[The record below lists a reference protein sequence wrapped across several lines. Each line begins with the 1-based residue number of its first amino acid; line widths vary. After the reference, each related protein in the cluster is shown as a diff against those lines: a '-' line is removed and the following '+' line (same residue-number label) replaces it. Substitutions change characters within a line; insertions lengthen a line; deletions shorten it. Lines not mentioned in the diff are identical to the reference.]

1 MVLCASLLAGC
12 AKDEAP
18 AAGKGDGAKTDAPK
32 ADVKPDPKARAATPV
47 TVTQAIAGAIE
58 TVESTLG
65 TLEALDDP
73 KLAAEVAGRVL
84 RLHVKPGQSVRKGQL
99 LAELDASDSRLQQD
113 ADAAET
119 ARLKSL
125 LEQQERLVVR
135 QSDLVARNFV
145 SRNALDDATA
155 QRDALKNQLAAAVAR
170 AGLSARTVGKT
181 QVLAP
186 ADGQIDELLV
196 AVGDFIKLG
205 DPLLRLIGHGS
216 LRANLPFAEAAA
228 LGLKRGQ
235 VVRLSAPSLGGD
247 KLEGQIEDLRPLVAE
262 GSRALIAIAR
272 FAPDARLR
280 AGGSVNAE
288 VVISRRA
295 DAVLVPEQS
304 LVLRP
309 AGRVVY
315 LVEDGKAVQRAVDT
329 GAREG
334 GKVEILKGLKA
345 GKTVVVDGA
354 GFLSNG
360 FPVAVQEPKKPGAGG
375 GNPATK
381 AAAK

>member
-1 MVLCASLLAGC
+1 MNKGRLRKSSEVAALILALLAGSFAGC
-12 AKDEAP
+12 ARDETP
-18 AAGKGDGAKTDAPK
+18 AATR
-32 ADVKPDPKARAATPV
+32 PDPKTRAATPV
-47 TVTQAIAGAIE
+47 TVTQAVAGAIE
-58 TVESTLG
+58 TVEHTLG

-73 KLAAEVAGRVL
+73 KLAAEVAGHVA
-84 RLHVKPGQSVRKGQL
+84 RLHVKPGQRVRKGLL
-99 LAELDASDSRLQQD
+99 LAELDPTDSRLQQD

-125 LEQQERLVVR
+125 LDQQERLISR

-155 QRDALKNQLAAAVAR
+155 QRDALKNQLAASQAR
-170 AGLSARTVGKT
+170 AALSARSVGKT

-186 ADGQIDELLV
+186 GDGQVDELLV
-196 AVGDFIKLG
+196 AVGDYIKLG
-205 DPLLRLIGHGS
+205 DPLLRLVGHAS

-228 LGLKRGQ
+228 SRLKRGQ
-235 VVRLSAPSLGGD
+235 TVRLSAPALGGD
-247 KLEGQIEDLRPLVAE
+247 KLEGQIEELRPLIGE
-262 GSRALIAIAR
+262 GSRALLAIAR
-272 FAPDARLR
+272 FSPDARLR

-288 VVISRRA
+288 VVIGRRA

-315 LVEDGKAVQRAVDT
+315 LVADGKAVQRAVDT
-329 GAREG
+329 GARER
-334 GKVEILKGLKA
+334 GKVEILKGLQA
-345 GKTVVVDGA
+345 GETVVLDGA

-360 FPVAVQEPKKPGAGG
+360 FPVAVQAPKKPGAAGAK
-375 GNPATK
+375 PAK
-381 AAAK
+381 